1 MGSAGTGQGQVEV
14 VIAETNHLSVSYSQS
29 RENSFTMNI
38 ETCSDATFVQQFVK
52 IESELAEDLE
62 NMERER
68 ESKVKFVLNP
78 LDYAQDPHI
87 KFLNKYLVGP
97 RRVLFVGLNPGPW
110 GMCQTGIPFG
120 DVGQCKDFLQITGLT
135 SDIISLRCFS

>member
-1 MGSAGTGQGQVEV
+1 MNT
-14 VIAETNHLSVSYSQS
+14 ETLCD
-29 RENSFTMNI
+29 T
-38 ETCSDATFVQQFVK
+38 TFVQQFVN
-52 IESELAEDLE
+52 IESELAKDLVNIE
-62 NMERER
+62 HESD
-68 ESKVKFVLNP
+68 SKVRFVLNP

-120 DVGQCKDFLQITGLT
+120 DVGQCKNFLKVTGLKFL
-135 SDIISLRCFS
+135 SLKILFVWF